1 MRILPC
7 ICALAFIL
15 SSGTAFGAGSEADQA
30 QQQMKSKNKVDR
42 RQGAEKLA
50 SLRDAA
56 FIPDLTAAMGDSD
69 GYVRME
75 AARGLAML
83 HSEKAAAPLIKTL
96 EADKSPEVRETAA
109 LGLRTV
115 QTPAVFDAL
124 VKALKDVAEPVRVA
138 AVSSLAQFRDVKA
151 VDALTVASADSA
163 VNVRRRIAIALGE
176 VGRDEARPTLDVLA
190 KDPDA
195 TVQAAAQ
202 QALTRFKKETN
213 DQPQKISH

>member
-1 MRILPC
+1 
-7 ICALAFIL
+7 
-15 SSGTAFGAGSEADQA
+15 
-30 QQQMKSKNKVDR
+30 
-42 RQGAEKLA
+42 
-50 SLRDAA
+50 
-56 FIPDLTAAMGDSD
+56 
-69 GYVRME
+69 
-75 AARGLAML
+75 
-83 HSEKAAAPLIKTL
+83 
-96 EADKSPEVRETAA
+96 
-109 LGLRTV
+109 
-115 QTPAVFDAL
+115 
-124 VKALKDVAEPVRVA
+124 
-138 AVSSLAQFRDVKA
+138 VKA